1 MNVGPLR
8 VLAVQSVEIT
18 PSLRHL
24 EIFTMSGLVTMLWHG
39 PDDADRVV
47 LMCGGAMGGLLG
59 PADGLFHDLGV
70 TLAHEGIGTIR
81 VGYRRPN
88 DLDACVGDLVA
99 AAMLAEREG
108 AERFVTIGHSFG
120 GAVAVG
126 AAIDPSPVAGAVR
139 GVVTLATQSAGC
151 EDAHLLGDRPFLLF
165 HGDHDEILPPF
176 ASEVVHQLA
185 GGKGEFVV
193 LPGAGHIMRENGA
206 GTVLRERLPGWIA
219 AALG

>member
-8 VLAVQSVEIT
+8 VLAVQHVEIT
-18 PSLRHL
+18 PELRHL

-39 PDDADRVV
+39 PDNAERVV

-59 PADGLFHDLGV
+59 PADGLYHDLGV
-70 TLAHEGIGTIR
+70 TLAAQGIGSIR

-88 DLDACVGDLVA
+88 DLDSCVGDVVA

-126 AAIDPSPVAGAVR
+126 AAIDPSPVAGAVATML
-139 GVVTLATQSAGC
+139 GTPATLAVQTLMMA
-151 EDAHLLGDRPFLLF
+151 E
-165 HGDHDEILPPF
+165 
-176 ASEVVHQLA
+176 
-185 GGKGEFVV
+185 
-193 LPGAGHIMRENGA
+193 
-206 GTVLRERLPGWIA
+206 A
-219 AALG
+219 ACA